1 MNKFS
6 KVQII
11 LVILFGILNSII
23 FYSLFIN
30 LYDNIKIFDSEDIVT
45 EPSLEK
51 VQSYVDSYEY
61 KLAFSELEKVTT
73 ENPTFSNAY
82 IYWAD
87 LYLQYGNSTEAQ
99 NILNKGIVNGVFNR
113 EIFIKLGEI
122 KFQEGDF
129 SDARD
134 VFFLLKEKDST
145 DLTSLLKYIDC
156 LIVLGEDDKLK
167 EMVKVLETFSSSKAI
182 FYYNLLNFS
191 QSLEDTT
198 LLTNNSQDFEEEE
211 LILIN
216 KMSTYINMADSPES
230 KLLALS
236 QLVHELL
243 SENYLVL
250 SKLYNDKLIDEN
262 SFFEKP
268 NLYAGSIYLKL
279 KSPEIA
285 EQHLLRCLKYNPESI
300 SCHILLIESYYQ
312 QKKSDSI
319 EKDLAMITDLLSTD
333 KESNAFA
340 LFMIMTNYKDYKNL
354 LKYADVFTSIAQSY
368 NKEVNFVLLKSSFFL
383 KDKDNLSKFIVAVDN
398 YEFVLDAKEQTVLLS
413 SKELLKLLNSE
424 EVNLDNT
431 YIIYNLDPSSI
442 FYYLLNYQVYY
453 SYTKLPEVDEGN
465 KNIVEDSKAKA
476 QELDFNN
483 EIPISYFNE

>member
-1 MNKFS
+1 
-6 KVQII
+6 
-11 LVILFGILNSII
+11 
-23 FYSLFIN
+23 
-30 LYDNIKIFDSEDIVT
+30 
-45 EPSLEK
+45 
-51 VQSYVDSYEY
+51 
-61 KLAFSELEKVTT
+61 
-73 ENPTFSNAY
+73 
-82 IYWAD
+82 
-87 LYLQYGNSTEAQ
+87 
-99 NILNKGIVNGVFNR
+99 
-113 EIFIKLGEI
+113 
-122 KFQEGDF
+122 
-129 SDARD
+129 
-134 VFFLLKEKDST
+134 
-145 DLTSLLKYIDC
+145 
-156 LIVLGEDDKLK
+156 
-167 EMVKVLETFSSSKAI
+167 
-182 FYYNLLNFS
+182 
-191 QSLEDTT
+191 
-198 LLTNNSQDFEEEE
+198 
-211 LILIN
+211 
-216 KMSTYINMADSPES
+216 MADSPES

-368 NKEVNFVLLKSSFFL
+368 IKEVNFVLLKSSFFL

>member
-11 LVILFGILNSII
+11 LIILFGILNSII
-23 FYSLFIN
+23 FYTLLIN
-30 LYDNIKIFDSEDIVT
+30 LYDNIQIVDT
-45 EPSLEK
+45 EEEVEEENLDK
-51 VQSYVDSYEY
+51 VQAYLDSNEY

-73 ENPTFSNAY
+73 ENPTYSNAY

-87 LYLQYGNSTEAQ
+87 LYLKYGNSTEAQ
-99 NILNKGIVNGVFNR
+99 NVLNKGIVNGVFNS

-122 KFQEGDF
+122 KFNEGDF

-134 VFFLLKEKDST
+134 VFFLLKEKDPN

-156 LIVLGEDDKLK
+156 LIVLGEDDKVVQMQEVLK
-167 EMVKVLETFSSSKAI
+167 TFNSSKAI
-182 FYYNLLNFS
+182 FYYNMLSFS
-191 QSLEDTT
+191 QSLKDTS

-216 KMSTYINMADSPES
+216 KMSTYINQADSPES
-230 KLLALS
+230 QLLALS

-250 SKLYNDKLIDEN
+250 AKLYNDKLIDEN

-279 KSPEIA
+279 QSPEIA

-312 QKKSDSI
+312 QKKIENI
-319 EKDLAMITDLLSTD
+319 EKDLAMVTDLLSTD

-340 LFMIMTNYKDYKNL
+340 LFMIMANYKDYKNL
-354 LKYADVFTSIAQSY
+354 LKYGDIFTNIGQSY
-368 NKEVNFVLLKSSFFL
+368 NKEMNFILLKSSIFL
-383 KDKDNLSKFIVAVDN
+383 KDKNNLNKYIRAVD
-398 YEFVLDAKEQTVLLS
+398 EFEYVLDAKEQTALLS
-413 SKELLKLLNSE
+413 AKELLSLLNSE
-424 EVNLDNT
+424 EVNLDNS
-431 YIIYNLDPSSI
+431 YIIHNLDPSSI
-442 FYYLLNYQVYY
+442 FYYLLNYQIYY
-453 SYTKLPEVDEGN
+453 SYTQLQQIDEGN

-476 QELDFNN
+476 LELDFNN